1 MTTSIKPPTSFWII
15 AVVALLWNIMGVF
28 QFIGATFMLDTMTE
42 GLPEAETDL
51 FRNIPT
57 WYTVIFAIAVFAGLL
72 GSITMLLR
80 KKLTVALFGISL
92 VAVLIAQGYWIFGT
106 GAMELMGP
114 QFLIMP
120 LIVIAVAIFLYFYS
134 KGADKNGWFG

>member
-1 MTTSIKPPTSFWII
+1 MTTSIKPPTSFWVI
-15 AVVALLWNIMGVF
+15 AIVALLWNIMGVF
-28 QFIGATFMLDTMTE
+28 QFVGATFMLDTMTE
-42 GLPEAETDL
+42 GLPEAEANL
-51 FRNIPT
+51 FRSIPT
-57 WYTVIFAIAVFAGLL
+57 WYTVVFAIAVFAGLL

-80 KKLTVALFGISL
+80 KSLTVSLFGISL
-92 VAVLIAQGYWIFGT
+92 LAVLIAQGYWIFGT

-134 KGADKNGWFG
+134 KGAAKNGWFK